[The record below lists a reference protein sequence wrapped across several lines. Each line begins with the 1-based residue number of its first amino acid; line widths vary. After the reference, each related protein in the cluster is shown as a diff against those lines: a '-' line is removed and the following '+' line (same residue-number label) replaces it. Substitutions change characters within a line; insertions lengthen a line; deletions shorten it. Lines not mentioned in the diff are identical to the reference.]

1 MKRLLICGFIA
12 VALLALMTTMR
23 SYSISSEHYAV
34 TTGAV
39 SWKKPLPAISR
50 DEEEFGDRALASP
63 TPLRQ

>member
-23 SYSISSEHYAV
+23 SVSISSEHYAV

-39 SWKKPLPAISR
+39 SWKKPLPAI
-50 DEEEFGDRALASP
+50 DHDEEFGDRALASP
-63 TPLRQ
+63 TPLKR